1 MHPHAPRSPR
11 TLLAAVL
18 LLLAGTLAGF
28 LGGLAVCDQRL
39 ARVRER
45 QAHELQQLRDAQH
58 SWRDRLQ
65 QQRPGDD
72 QLAQRL
78 RRSERF
84 PPPPHERP

>member
-1 MHPHAPRSPR
+1 MHPHEPRSPR

-18 LLLAGTLAGF
+18 LLLAGF

-45 QAHELQQLRDAQH
+45 QAHELQQLRDDQH
-58 SWRDRLQ
+58 PWRDRLQ
-65 QQRPGDD
+65 QLRQGDD
-72 QLAQRL
+72 QLEQRL

>member
-45 QAHELQQLRDAQH
+45 QAHELQQLRDDQH
-58 SWRDRLQ
+58 QWRDRLQ
-65 QQRPGDD
+65 QQRQVDD
-72 QLAQRL
+72 QLEQQQ

-84 PPPPHERP
+84 PPPPNERP